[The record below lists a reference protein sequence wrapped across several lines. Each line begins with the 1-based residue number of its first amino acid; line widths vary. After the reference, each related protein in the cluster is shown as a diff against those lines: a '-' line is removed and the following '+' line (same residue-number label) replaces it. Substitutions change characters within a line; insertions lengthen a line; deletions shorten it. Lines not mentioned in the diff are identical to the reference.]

1 MSYTITNFN
10 LTPIQLK
17 GMWEDLKRI
26 NASQKIKNTWKKAQ
40 GLETAG
46 AERGSKFRLMTNRE
60 VEEYFS
66 DY

>member
-40 GLETAG
+40 GLETAE
-46 AERGSKFRLMTNRE
+46 AERGSQFRLMTNRE